1 MVEGHMWVPM
11 DDENCMVFNWMY
23 MFGDKNLQEGTLAYI
38 EQARGRGSDE
48 QAADFRKVRNK
59 DNDWLIDRQ
68 VQKYE
73 TYTGIEGINTQ
84 DHAITES
91 MGPIVDRTQEHLGTT
106 DRAVVAGR
114 QLFLQ
119 AVQRVQQ
126 GHEPMGLKPTYYG
139 ARAMGRVVPHDV
151 RWFDAMK
158 NDLCPQGGLKENT
171 ARGETTSA

>member
-1 MVEGHMWVPM
+1 MWVPM
-11 DDENCMVFNWMY
+11 DDENCMVYNWIY
-23 MFGDKNLQEGTLAYI
+23 IFGDKNLQEGTLAHI

-48 QAADFRKVRNK
+48 QAANFRKVRNK
-59 DNDWLIDRQ
+59 DNDWLINRQ

-114 QLFLQ
+114 HLLLQ

-126 GHEPMGLKPTYYG
+126 GGEPMGLKPTYYG
-139 ARAMGRVVPHDV
+139 ARAMGRIVPHDV
-151 RWFDAMK
+151 RWFDAMRD
-158 NDLCPQGGLKENT
+158 DLC
-171 ARGETTSA
+171 R